1 MTDHLKEAR
10 NNSNSKVYRAIRKYS
25 ITRDNFEIIEQN
37 IETQEQAD
45 EREIYWIAYYNS
57 FKNGYNST
65 LGGDV
70 GNGGMLKG
78 ENSYKAAFTN
88 EEVKK
93 IRLIRATLK
102 YTKTEVYEM
111 YKSRISE
118 GGFNKI
124 WNYETYTEVAPELNT
139 PEITE
144 FYKHNRISGSK
155 NKCNKFNKDQ
165 VKEIRNKYYIDAI
178 TSYDLAKEYN
188 VNASCVQR
196 LVAGKTY
203 SDIPLPEP
211 SLKFKR
217 KNHIF
222 TKIEIEQF
230 IQDFINSDLNIKD
243 YLKLISQDD
252 KNIFGGF
259 SYSAFRKFILSQL
272 ETRNL
277 KYEANGKW
285 SFKITCND

>member
-10 NNSNSKVYRAIRKYS
+10 NNNNQKVYRAIRKYS
-25 ITRDNFEIIEQN
+25 ITRDNFEVIEQD
-37 IETQEQAD
+37 IETQEQAN

-57 FKNGYNST
+57 FKDGYNST

-70 GNGGMLKG
+70 GNGGLLKG
-78 ENSYKAAFTN
+78 ENSPRAVFTN

-102 YTKTEVYEM
+102 YTKAEVYEM

-124 WNYETYTEVAPELNT
+124 WNYTSYIEVAPELNT

-144 FYKHNRISGSK
+144 FYKHARISGSK
-155 NKCNKFNKDQ
+155 NKSNKFNQEQ

-178 TSYDLAKEYN
+178 SSSDLAKEYN
-188 VNASCVQR
+188 VGIGCIQR

-222 TKIEIEQF
+222 TKIEIKQF
-230 IQDFINSDLNIKD
+230 VQDFINSGLNIKD
-243 YLKLISQDD
+243 YLNAISQDD

-259 SYSAFRKFILSQL
+259 SYSAFREFIINQL
-272 ETRNL
+272 EARNL
-277 KYEANGKW
+277 KYESNGKW
-285 SFKITCND
+285 GFKITCND

>member
-10 NNSNSKVYRAIRKYS
+10 NNNNQKIYRAISKYS

-37 IETQEQAD
+37 IETQEQAN
-45 EREIYWIAYYNS
+45 EREIYQIAYYNS

-70 GNGGMLKG
+70 GNGGLLKG
-78 ENSYKAAFTN
+78 ENSPKAIFTN

-124 WNYETYTEVAPELNT
+124 WNYETYTEIAPELNT
-139 PEITE
+139 SEITE

-155 NKCNKFNKDQ
+155 NKCNKFNQEQ

-178 TSYDLAKEYN
+178 TSRDLAKEYN
-188 VNASCVQR
+188 VDISCIQR

-203 SDIPLPEP
+203 SDIPLPKP

-222 TKIEIEQF
+222 TKTEIEQF
-230 IQDFINSDLNIKD
+230 IQDFINSNLNIKD

-259 SYSAFRKFILSQL
+259 SYSAFRKFILDQL
-272 ETRNL
+272 EARNL

-285 SFKITCND
+285 NFKIIYND